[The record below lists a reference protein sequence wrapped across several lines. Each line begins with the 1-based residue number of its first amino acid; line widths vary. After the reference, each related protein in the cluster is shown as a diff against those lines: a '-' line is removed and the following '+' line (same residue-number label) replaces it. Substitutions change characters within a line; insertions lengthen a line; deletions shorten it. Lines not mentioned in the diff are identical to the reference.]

1 MGEISGGVKVVGFI
15 SPTDT
20 SDQYAVI
27 DPIYGIDGWRNVGSL
42 SDMYNIP
49 NARRRMGMVVGVSG
63 TPVTYYTLTGNTW
76 TGAAS
81 DWTPFELGKPAG
93 NNREVQFNDNDTFGS
108 STGFTFTNNN
118 VLDVRGKAHFGT
130 GQPTIF
136 IGTGHTVEITATG
149 GEAPLTL
156 IGGSGGVEIWT
167 DSTPTKAVWYGSA
180 FPGIAAD
187 GDIHFATYNSA
198 ENNWKDRIVVNNS
211 TGDVKIINGLTGT
224 TITGTTFYGDG
235 QYLTNLPKITGFT
248 YQPSGAPSHSLFIY
262 TNYNTGFSVD
272 LSSLA
277 ADVTIT
283 GGTYNP
289 STGVIKFTSQGAP
302 PFDVSGLT
310 SGFTDTYVTSTSF
323 NDTNGEVTT
332 TTNTGSNTFTI
343 TGLTHGSGTDN
354 RVVVWDGGGSTKKQ
368 KASSL
373 ITDNDTSVGIG
384 TTSPSAS
391 YILDISGD
399 TRIGIGTGDTTTFGN
414 GIVFSFGDGAP
425 KISGGSERIQ
435 IGVPNKSGTRTFIGT
450 VGGNVITSGF
460 TELEV
465 GFGDLSQNGGTFNN
479 TKLTGR
485 VLSQSGDTTFNFLTV
500 EPIYQTVGSPYSGTV
515 RAFYYNPNVS
525 TTFNGRQIAFEN
537 TRGDVL
543 FNTTSGGVGIG
554 TTGITSGN
562 ILDVVGNV
570 DIQGKL
576 KFFDG
581 STDNTFIRIGAGN
594 LNVGNDN
601 NNPPDGIF
609 IGRGVATSINSGS
622 TSGSLISI
630 GLNSSS
636 SITTG
641 GRYSV
646 HLGRN
651 SGRGITTGTQNTF
664 IGSGDNTDI
673 PSSTSNSIHIIAGG
687 GYENNVASQVL
698 TGLTSQ
704 YAFIGGGFNSS
715 SYVNNFYLGAGPYVS
730 GTSSANL
737 NLYAP
742 SAIGSNVV
750 GSNFEIN
757 AGRGSGDGKGGDI
770 IFRTST
776 SGSTGTSIQTLSQRL
791 KIGGQDGKITV
802 DNLVGSG
809 TRMVVAD
816 TNGVLSTQAI
826 SGGTIAGSGT
836 SGRVAFWNGTS
847 SLSSDQDIVW
857 NNTDKRLGINTP
869 SPSCRLEVTTDS
881 GSTINAIRATQTN
894 SSLGI
899 DDYTAS
905 LAILNKSSTTNSYS
919 LMSFQHTTSN
929 IGIARIGSKLTSTS
943 SNGSGDFVFQI
954 KENGGFNDAIYI
966 KSNGNIGIG
975 NTDPNNKLVVSGSV
989 KTTGVNIFENLSGA
1003 TTRMVVADSTGQLST
1018 QTIPTGG
1025 YSVVKVTGSTYTV
1038 SATTGELII
1047 LADAASN
1054 TITIN
1059 LPTVVG
1065 NTAKY
1070 TIKKTDNTSN
1080 IVTVDANTSET
1091 IDDGTTAEIKVQ
1103 YASITLITDNTEW
1116 YII

>member
-1 MGEISGGVKVVGFI
+1 MGEISGGVQVLGFI
-15 SPTDT
+15 SPTNT

-42 SDMYNIP
+42 ADMYAIP
-49 NARRRMGMVVGVSG
+49 NARRRIGMVVGVSG

-81 DWTPFELGKPAG
+81 DWTPFTIGSSG
-93 NNREVQFNDNDTFGS
+93 NNFLS
-108 STGFTFTNNN
+108 LTG
-118 VLDVRGKAHFGT
+118 GT
-130 GQPTIF
+130 VSGDTIF
-136 IGTGHTVEITATG
+136 QSGITAT
-149 GEAPLTL
+149 T
-156 IGGSGGVEIWT
+156 I
-167 DSTPTKAVWYGSA
+167 Y
-180 FPGIAAD
+180 
-187 GDIHFATYNSA
+187 ATYYQNLPSFL
-198 ENNWKDRIVVNNS
+198 S
-211 TGDVKIINGLTGT
+211 TTGGTLTGQLNVPTISAT
-224 TITGTTFYGDG
+224 TISGTTFYGDG

-248 YQPSGAPSHSLFIY
+248 YQPPGQPSHSLFIY

-289 STGVIKFTSQGAP
+289 GNGVITFTSNGAP
-302 PFDVSGLT
+302 PFNVSGLT
-310 SGFTDTYVTSTSF
+310 SGFTDTYITTTTF

-332 TTNTGSNTFTI
+332 TTNTGSNAFTI

-354 RVVVWDGGGSTKKQ
+354 RVVVWDGAGSTKKQ

-384 TTSPSAS
+384 TTTPSAL
-391 YILDISGD
+391 YILDVSGD

-425 KISGGSERIQ
+425 KISGGSEKIQ

-450 VGGNVITSGF
+450 VGGNIITSGF

-525 TTFNGRQIAFEN
+525 ATFNGRQIAFEN

-576 KFFDG
+576 KFFD
-581 STDNTFIRIGAGN
+581 TINIPLKTAIRIGSGVDD
-594 LNVGNDN
+594 VGNDD
-601 NNPPDGIF
+601 NNPQDGVF
-609 IGRGVATSINSGS
+609 IGRGAATSILTGA
-622 TSGSLISI
+622 TSLISI
-630 GLNSSS
+630 GVNSSS
-636 SITTG
+636 STTSG

-651 SGRGITTGTQNTF
+651 SGRGNTTGTQNTF
-664 IGSGDNTDI
+664 IGSGDQTNI
-673 PSSTSNSIHIIAGG
+673 PSSTSDSIHIIAGG
-687 GYENNVASQVL
+687 GYENNDASQVL

-757 AGRGSGDGKGGDI
+757 AGRGTGGGKGGDI

-802 DNLVGSG
+802 DKEVQL
-809 TRMVVAD
+809 
-816 TNGVLSTQAI
+816 QAQELPEELHF
-826 SGGTIAGSGT
+826 GMEPLRY
-836 SGRVAFWNGTS
+836 RVIKILF
-847 SLSSDQDIVW
+847 
-857 NNTDKRLGINTP
+857 GI
-869 SPSCRLEVTTDS
+869 
-881 GSTINAIRATQTN
+881 IR
-894 SSLGI
+894 
-899 DDYTAS
+899 
-905 LAILNKSSTTNSYS
+905 
-919 LMSFQHTTSN
+919 
-929 IGIARIGSKLTSTS
+929 
-943 SNGSGDFVFQI
+943 I
-954 KENGGFNDAIYI
+954 KD
-966 KSNGNIGIG
+966 
-975 NTDPNNKLVVSGSV
+975 
-989 KTTGVNIFENLSGA
+989 
-1003 TTRMVVADSTGQLST
+1003 
-1018 QTIPTGG
+1018 
-1025 YSVVKVTGSTYTV
+1025 
-1038 SATTGELII
+1038 
-1047 LADAASN
+1047 
-1054 TITIN
+1054 
-1059 LPTVVG
+1059 
-1065 NTAKY
+1065 
-1070 TIKKTDNTSN
+1070 
-1080 IVTVDANTSET
+1080 
-1091 IDDGTTAEIKVQ
+1091 
-1103 YASITLITDNTEW
+1103 
-1116 YII
+1116 